1 MSEPGN
7 DRARKTLRLLKTA
20 FDNVKN
26 VQEPQDKTRT
36 FFPVQ
41 DDDVKITQNPYPMVF
56 TYPVCLI
63 CIGNEQLSYT
73 ERMRPF
79 KRKYTLQKHLNTHI
93 QQGLFSKPFE
103 CKHVYCSELLQ
114 GIMHFKNHVAR
125 VHQVFH

>member
-7 DRARKTLRLLKTA
+7 DRAGKTLRLLKTA

-63 CIGNEQLSYT
+63 CIGNEQLLYA
-73 ERMRPF
+73 EHMRPF
-79 KRKYTLQKHLNTHI
+79 KWKYTLQKYLNTHI
-93 QQGLFSKPFE
+93 Q
-103 CKHVYCSELLQ
+103 
-114 GIMHFKNHVAR
+114 
-125 VHQVFH
+125 